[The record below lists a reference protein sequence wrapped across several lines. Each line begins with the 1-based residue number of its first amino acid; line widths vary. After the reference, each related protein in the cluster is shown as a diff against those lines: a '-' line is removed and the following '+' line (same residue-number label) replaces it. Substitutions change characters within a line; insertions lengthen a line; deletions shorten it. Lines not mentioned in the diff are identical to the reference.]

1 MIPTSFVFWTLRI
14 RFTHKLSRSLQRGAS
29 SSFHSSGLGRSDMA
43 QHHAI
48 RNLGLGQALIL
59 GVSHSLAFSQNA
71 ASIAYA
77 VGHSVRPLCQ
87 LGQAAEFGWRLKHL
101 LNLSL

>member
-77 VGHSVRPLCQ
+77 VRHSERVSYLILYGGFAAWAKRPNSAGL
-87 LGQAAEFGWRLKHL
+87 
-101 LNLSL
+101 